1 MIRKN
6 TLFHHNNK
14 EINFDFSA
22 ESVSSDGGVFL
33 LEKIEKKTGLIKS
46 FSNQITDTRHQSYV
60 QHSIYKMLK
69 QRVFLLAQGYQDCND
84 AKYLENDPAITTVLA
99 STIASQPTL
108 SRFENDFSLNDVYK
122 LSEEFVDNYVATID
136 KDRKYII
143 IDVDA
148 TDDPTHGNQQLSLF
162 HAYYHRFIYS
172 ELLFHDGETGQV
184 ILPVLRP
191 GNSHSNRWFV
201 KILDRIV
208 VKIREKHPNIEIFIR
223 ADAGYSGA
231 KFYNY
236 ANSENIELKFCVG
249 IAKNDR
255 LKTFTEKL
263 EQQVQTEYVDKKVKH
278 QVFFGPFEYQA
289 KYWNKAENCYAKV
302 ESTGLGI
309 NLRYFCSNMEYESAE
324 SLYKD
329 FYVKRGDRSEN
340 RIKEL
345 KNMCFSGRLSCHNFL
360 ANYFRL
366 FLSTLTY
373 ELLRQIK
380 LLIKQTG
387 DSKASI
393 WQIDNIRTY
402 LLKVGTIIKIKKK
415 RITVSFSKYY
425 VCRNL
430 FCRIVALC

>member
-1 MIRKN
+1 
-6 TLFHHNNK
+6 
-14 EINFDFSA
+14 
-22 ESVSSDGGVFL
+22 
-33 LEKIEKKTGLIKS
+33 
-46 FSNQITDTRHQSYV
+46 
-60 QHSIYKMLK
+60 
-69 QRVFLLAQGYQDCND
+69 
-84 AKYLENDPAITTVLA
+84 
-99 STIASQPTL
+99 
-108 SRFENDFSLNDVYK
+108 
-122 LSEEFVDNYVATID
+122 
-136 KDRKYII
+136 
-143 IDVDA
+143 
-148 TDDPTHGNQQLSLF
+148 
-162 HAYYHRFIYS
+162 
-172 ELLFHDGETGQV
+172 
-184 ILPVLRP
+184 
-191 GNSHSNRWFV
+191 
-201 KILDRIV
+201 
-208 VKIREKHPNIEIFIR
+208 
-223 ADAGYSGA
+223 
-231 KFYNY
+231 
-236 ANSENIELKFCVG
+236 
-249 IAKNDR
+249 
-255 LKTFTEKL
+255 
-263 EQQVQTEYVDKKVKH
+263 
-278 QVFFGPFEYQA
+278 
-289 KYWNKAENCYAKV
+289 
-302 ESTGLGI
+302 
-309 NLRYFCSNMEYESAE
+309 MEYESAE